1 MGQGHGWGK
10 NIIDNP
16 YVVVHQLKTHMFL
29 LIITHT
35 AHEKMGYFPHQSRW
49 RFAIY
54 YNIAGS
60 ARAGDWQF
68 PATPREQHCLPQTH
82 HNQGSAMAQGPREFS
97 SSPGFQ
103 DAISWPFR
111 FAGNSNWS

>member
-35 AHEKMGYFPHQSRW
+35 AHEKMGYFPRSKLVEVCH
-49 RFAIY
+49 
-54 YNIAGS
+54 
-60 ARAGDWQF
+60 
-68 PATPREQHCLPQTH
+68 LL
-82 HNQGSAMAQGPREFS
+82 
-97 SSPGFQ
+97 
-103 DAISWPFR
+103 
-111 FAGNSNWS
+111 